1 MIPLLLR
8 FKSYLIVAGILSAMF
23 GWGMWERSGKLSAK
37 AELTVLQV
45 LHDKVVKDNKRKEV
59 ENDER
64 IKTAAAERDSLHRQL
79 RDNQI
84 RLSTL
89 QRTLTTSRSG
99 KVCFREQGFATA
111 LSGITGLLGEG
122 ETGIINAKTLLDS
135 WPK

>member
-1 MIPLLLR
+1 MLTLLLR
-8 FKSYLIVAGILSAMF
+8 FKSYLIILAVISAIF

-37 AELTVLQV
+37 AELTVLQI

-79 RDNQI
+79 RDNQV

-89 QRTLTTSRSG
+89 QRTLTTSKSG
-99 KVCFREQGFATA
+99 QVCFREQGFATA
-111 LSGITGLLGEG
+111 LSGITGIITEG
-122 ETGIINAKTLLDS
+122 EVGIIDARTLLDS